1 MRDVKEEV
9 IKEKIKDP
17 QEIKEVVQR
26 IAVEH
31 KITLDE
37 AQLQKIVELLQKIS
51 QLDLDFDR
59 ISGQLNKIYEKVDE
73 IKDVVK
79 DKQGIIQ
86 KILDSLNSF
95 VEWIKTKIAEIAG

>member
-1 MRDVKEEV
+1 
-9 IKEKIKDP
+9 
-17 QEIKEVVQR
+17 
-26 IAVEH
+26 
-31 KITLDE
+31 DE

-59 ISGQLNKIYEKVDE
+59 ISSQLDKIYEKVDE
-73 IKDVVK
+73 IKDAVK

-86 KILDSLNSF
+86 KILNSLNSF

>member
-9 IKEKIKDP
+9 IKEKINDP

-51 QLDLDFDR
+51 QL
-59 ISGQLNKIYEKVDE
+59 
-73 IKDVVK
+73 
-79 DKQGIIQ
+79 
-86 KILDSLNSF
+86 IL
-95 VEWIKTKIAEIAG
+95 I